1 MHPVAFE
8 APYAPT
14 VMRCAHVHIQVVSLR
29 FSRRQY
35 SQAVRG
41 VETAFGDVFAT
52 NSAARTRL
60 VNTVNATVYVHP
72 RCRVAGAGSE
82 EMCLPDSAAN
92 CFPWCMGLHIAGRK
106 NQQIVLQNQEAWEH
120 SVNLAQ
126 TECVIS
132 ADDRRCVATAGAP
145 RPAAVSAAFN
155 TSLRGGCDFML
166 SRCASD
172 DNWNTQQTSPAAAR
186 VMYDGPRASLRLE
199 AQPFVLAS
207 DIFLYSQA
215 EDGATYLVVAR
226 LSSSGS
232 SEFAVQYD
240 RLSMNS
246 NALRRRVY
254 VGGEDCVV
262 PSNDL
267 CYSNAVRRDEVV
279 LPTSYG
285 FWTQPQNT
293 VAVSEWA
300 VHWADEPDLSLL
312 SCVWQ
317 QCHIAR
323 TLCVEV
329 QTSFRR
335 ARVWSMKSVR
345 AAHTMGRET
354 PADPSVSFM
363 TVPDFIQSGTACQ
376 ETVNYMVVGVEYLNR
391 NNLLLTT
398 KATSPSNFFEGAVLD
413 EARCVLRYYFVHPNR
428 ADCLDV
434 TDDSDGA
441 GERLY
446 SCWRDESVGMFGD
459 ETVVDDQASV
469 RTCPAMQR
477 MPQLG
482 SMLAEL
488 GVAAVLAVRFAAH
501 MVVVLPAAAASGGVH
516 RVFAARD
523 RYTHHSVLDTDGN
536 LLLDVGP

>member
-1 MHPVAFE
+1 
-8 APYAPT
+8 
-14 VMRCAHVHIQVVSLR
+14 
-29 FSRRQY
+29 
-35 SQAVRG
+35 
-41 VETAFGDVFAT
+41 
-52 NSAARTRL
+52 
-60 VNTVNATVYVHP
+60 
-72 RCRVAGAGSE
+72 
-82 EMCLPDSAAN
+82 
-92 CFPWCMGLHIAGRK
+92 
-106 NQQIVLQNQEAWEH
+106 
-120 SVNLAQ
+120 
-126 TECVIS
+126 
-132 ADDRRCVATAGAP
+132 
-145 RPAAVSAAFN
+145 
-155 TSLRGGCDFML
+155 
-166 SRCASD
+166 
-172 DNWNTQQTSPAAAR
+172 
-186 VMYDGPRASLRLE
+186 
-199 AQPFVLAS
+199 
-207 DIFLYSQA
+207 
-215 EDGATYLVVAR
+215 
-226 LSSSGS
+226 
-232 SEFAVQYD
+232 
-240 RLSMNS
+240 
-246 NALRRRVY
+246 
-254 VGGEDCVV
+254 
-262 PSNDL
+262 
-267 CYSNAVRRDEVV
+267 
-279 LPTSYG
+279 
-285 FWTQPQNT
+285 
-293 VAVSEWA
+293 

-441 GERLY
+441 SERLY
-446 SCWRDESVGMFGD
+446 SCWRDESVSMFGD
-459 ETVVDDQASV
+459 ETVVDDQAPV

-536 LLLDVGP
+536 LLLDVESTVYAMEMSQHYLWGSLAKISELLRGRPGHDVLEGVLIGTARVLEHTAGGLPLDSIASACSKSTRPRSAR